1 MTFPCV
7 MNVKKVMAC
16 PPIQLVPP
24 FNWSS
29 HLTGHQI
36 QDNLLT
42 KCLGVLWTPFFNF
55 SYCVCLC
62 KSGCLIICSGQQG
75 HCWFIVVC
83 YLLHP
88 PDISWLSQTFLHKIQ
103 YSHEQQ
109 IYQYDVL
116 LKLLYTVLAINHTAL
131 LLWYSCAVLN
141 IVWCIYCD
149 SFLFPLRFSFI
160 FFAAISVDTKLL
172 ELSWYIFL

>member
-1 MTFPCV
+1 MFWNLVLVYPGLLIHTQQQQQATFSDFSDS
-7 MNVKKVMAC
+7 KVLKRPNMC
-16 PPIQLVPP
+16 YIFEKHGIQGYKIWHSRVSWMSRKSWHVLP
-24 FNWSS
+24 FNW
-29 HLTGHQI
+29 LTGQQI

-42 KCLGVLWTPFFNF
+42 KCLGFLWTPFFNF

-103 YSHEQQ
+103 YSQV
-109 IYQYDVL
+109 D
-116 LKLLYTVLAINHTAL
+116 TANL
-131 LLWYSCAVLN
+131 S
-141 IVWCIYCD
+141 IWCTFEIIIYCTGD
-149 SFLFPLRFSFI
+149 
-160 FFAAISVDTKLL
+160 
-172 ELSWYIFL
+172 

>member
-7 MNVKKVMAC
+7 MNVMKVMAC

-149 SFLFPLRFSFI
+149 SFLFPSRFSFI

-172 ELSWYIFL
+172 ELS